1 MQIELTTPKH
11 HDALIFFN
19 GFDRTFQAIDYRF
32 DLSMLEIGI
41 RQNRIV
47 DVLRYLQSGSK
58 PDQYPTLN
66 INGFVGSVAPALTLH
81 TRWCY
86 DTGGMVEWEYFW
98 NWYPNK
104 ETKALILK
112 NINNHLNPKS
122 PHPLFK
128 ELIPYRYDRG
138 IQIDPIPI
146 YRLAGMVH
154 ADAVWLFTSEDKA
167 QELKEADDAN

>member
-11 HDALIFFN
+11 RDALIFFN
-19 GFDRTFQAIDYRF
+19 GFDRTFHAIDYWF
-32 DLSMLEIGI
+32 DLSVEDHRKMLEMGI

-81 TRWCY
+81 TRWYY
-86 DTGGMVEWEYFW
+86 DTGEMVEWEFFW
-98 NWYPNK
+98 DWYPS
-104 ETKALILK
+104 EEAKALMLSSI
-112 NINNHLNPKS
+112 IQNHLTPKK
-122 PHPLFK
+122 PHPIFK

-146 YRLAGMVH
+146 YQLAGMVH
-154 ADAVWLFTSEDKA
+154 PNASWLFSSEDK
-167 QELKEADDAN
+167 DA